1 MTMRNSDVGD
11 LSLVALATED
21 VRSCLELSE
30 GAGWNQTGEDW
41 LFQLCVGTGTGLKTG
56 GGELIATGV
65 VLRADE
71 DIGWIA
77 MVLVSRAWRRKGLG
91 RHVMERI
98 IANSPYRHLA
108 LDATEIGR
116 SLYESLGFRPM
127 EEIVRY
133 RLSRNVGRTRYP
145 VTSIVR
151 VGTPFRGVAERLAG
165 RSDVTGLQTGS
176 ACALVR
182 PGLTAIHVG
191 PLVGGSEADAESL
204 MRALLSESEGDLLLD
219 VPARAGT
226 FCRRLERLG
235 FQAERAFTRM
245 SRGRAYLALPGTFAT
260 AGPEYG

>member
-1 MTMRNSDVGD
+1 MKNSDIDD
-11 LSLVALATED
+11 LSLVALAAED
-21 VRSCLELSE
+21 VGSCLTLSE

-65 VLRADE
+65 VLRAYE

-77 MVLVSRAWRRKGLG
+77 MVLVAPAWRRKGLG
-91 RHVMERI
+91 RQVMEGV
-98 IANSPYRHLA
+98 IANSPCRHLA
-108 LDATEIGR
+108 LDATDVGR
-116 SLYESLGFRPM
+116 SLYEGLGFRPI
-127 EEIVRY
+127 ERIVRY
-133 RLSRNVGRTRYP
+133 RLSRNLERSTCP
-145 VTSIVR
+145 VISAAR
-151 VGTPFRGVAERLAG
+151 AGTPFRGVAEMLAH
-165 RSDVTGLQTGS
+165 RPDVTVLHAGS

-204 MRALLSESEGDLLLD
+204 VRSLLTDSEGDLLLD

-235 FQAERAFTRM
+235 FQAERGFTRM
-245 SRGRAYLALPGTFAT
+245 SRGRAYLASPGTFAT